1 LNIFPEGCTT
11 NGTKLAKFKK
21 GAFNSL
27 RPVRL
32 AVITYKTPSW
42 GFSPTT
48 DCLGFINSQILIQM
62 CGFIIVNVDILPVFE
77 PNDYF
82 WKNHWQEGKEEKWE
96 AFARVTR
103 DIIAKHGGYGL
114 SECTMEDKFDFV
126 KLLKEKRKHKVE
138 QTKQN

>member
-1 LNIFPEGCTT
+1 LWPILNIFPEGCTT

-32 AVITYKTPSW
+32 AVISYKTPSW

-62 CGFIIVNVDILPVFE
+62 CGYIIVNVDVLPVFE
-77 PNDYF
+77 PNEYF
-82 WKNHWQEGKEEKWE
+82 WKNHW
-96 AFARVTR
+96 
-103 DIIAKHGGYGL
+103 
-114 SECTMEDKFDFV
+114 
-126 KLLKEKRKHKVE
+126 
-138 QTKQN
+138 